1 MTSAWDCSL
10 SLDHGHRLI
19 PDHTCR
25 LIPDHTY
32 RLPIIFG
39 PLQVHTLLSDSNV
52 ERQARENG
60 HLYLPPLWLEIQLST
75 HIPIGGLLQWAGKPW
90 KDEDLRKAA
99 LASCT
104 KLFSVHRASAFP
116 QCPSRSLP
124 LWLALQNKAPGSY
137 RRVNEYLRCPQC
149 QCPGISWMLALSQ
162 LPKSQDTTAPAQ
174 PGRGAIFLSGTLDVL
189 IFGGDNF

>member
-10 SLDHGHRLI
+10 SLGHGHILI
-19 PDHTCR
+19 PDHTFR
-25 LIPDHTY
+25 I
-32 RLPIIFG
+32 PIIFR

-75 HIPIGGLLQWAGKPW
+75 HIPIGELLQWAGKPW

-104 KLFSVHRASAFP
+104 KLFSVHRASVFP

-124 LWLALQNKAPGSY
+124 LWLALQNKAQVLTGEWMNIWDVPSASVLPSPDAGSVTASEEPGDY
-137 RRVNEYLRCPQC
+137 CPSPAGEWCYFSIQDLSLEET
-149 QCPGISWMLALSQ
+149 ISS
-162 LPKSQDTTAPAQ
+162 
-174 PGRGAIFLSGTLDVL
+174 FH
-189 IFGGDNF
+189 